1 MLGVEE
7 TGMLD
12 TGQYVFINI
21 GQCLLGR
28 EHGLSNYIDTKAKC
42 GHLKK
47 LPCKGTLRQVFIRIY
62 RLVIQSVMS
71 VFSTQ
76 LCELLSL

>member
-1 MLGVEE
+1 MFCLCFSISVVCASRDSVRDLMLGVEE

-28 EHGLSNYIDTKAKC
+28 
-42 GHLKK
+42 
-47 LPCKGTLRQVFIRIY
+47 V
-62 RLVIQSVMS
+62 
-71 VFSTQ
+71 
-76 LCELLSL
+76 

>member
-21 GQCLLGR
+21 G
-28 EHGLSNYIDTKAKC
+28 E
-42 GHLKK
+42 
-47 LPCKGTLRQVFIRIY
+47 LRMRNMVSITFHQPQY
-62 RLVIQSVMS
+62 SG
-71 VFSTQ
+71 
-76 LCELLSL
+76 